1 MKNWRWIEIILVLAV
16 MAGAFYAAFSDT
28 HNFPNRWFTR
38 DDAFYYF
45 KVAQNISEGNGSSFD
60 GINLANGYH
69 PLWMVV
75 LTLLALVFDV
85 YSAAYFFVLNILIFF
100 S

>member
-38 DDAFYYF
+38 DDA
-45 KVAQNISEGNGSSFD
+45 ISR
-60 GINLANGYH
+60 
-69 PLWMVV
+69 
-75 LTLLALVFDV
+75 
-85 YSAAYFFVLNILIFF
+85 
-100 S
+100 